1 MTKNY
6 FNRAIKNGIFLL
18 AITLFLGSCKYQ
30 DLVEG
35 VYPNQLIYLSASV
48 GGVYAVDKVVA
59 PNSVGVIGATR
70 YAVDLGAKKLNIPLA
85 VSRSGTSYD
94 GDFSATLAANTDTIT
109 KLIAANSPLMT
120 GIELLPAANY
130 VIPPSVTGASG
141 KDNSTFNL
149 SLDLDYLR
157 NNATKK
163 FAVGISITSGTPS
176 VNQGLKTAIV
186 VIDAKILKPVAN
198 FTSKV
203 TAKSVAFTNTSTHGV
218 SYSWNFGDGSAV
230 STATAPTYTY
240 TAAGTY
246 TVTLTTTGI
255 TGSQD
260 ANVKTLT
267 VTVL

>member
-6 FNRAIKNGIFLL
+6 FNRAIKNGISLL
-18 AITLFLGSCKYQ
+18 AVTFLLGSCKYQ
-30 DLVEG
+30 DLAEA
-35 VYPNQLIYLSASV
+35 VYPDQLIYLSASV
-48 GGVYAVDKVVA
+48 AGVYAVDKVAA

-109 KLIAANSPLMT
+109 KLIAANSTLLT
-120 GIELLPAANY
+120 GTELLPAANY
-130 VIPPSVTGASG
+130 AIPTSVTGVSG
-141 KDNSTFNL
+141 KDNTTFNL
-149 SLDLDYLR
+149 ILDLDYLR

-163 FAVGISITSGTPS
+163 FAVGISITGSQPA
-176 VNQGLKTAIV
+176 VNSKLNTAIV

-203 TAKSVAFTNTSTHGV
+203 TTKTVAFTNISTYGV
-218 SYSWNFGDGSAV
+218 SYSWTFGDGSSV
-230 STATAPTYTY
+230 STSAAPTYTY
-240 TAAGTY
+240 AAAGTY
-246 TVTLTTTGI
+246 TVILTATGI